1 MKRVIGLPLALV
13 LAIGLPACGGGGKSK
28 TTSAASIVPKNAIAF
43 VSIALSPSSSQKS
56 DVQDIVSKFP
66 TPEAK
71 KTFDELK
78 DQLLTQ
84 AVKGG
89 GLDYQNE
96 VKPWLG
102 SEVGVAVLP
111 DTPQPSVAVLIES
124 NDDAKQLPNFDKIKA
139 KLAELK

>member
-28 TTSAASIVPKNAIAF
+28 TTAAASIVPKDAIAF

-56 DVQDIVSKFP
+56 DVQDVVSKFP
-66 TPEAK
+66 TPQAK

-78 DQLLTQ
+78 DELLTR
-84 AVKGG
+84 AVEDV

-102 SEVGVAVLP
+102 PELAGAGRP
-111 DTPQPSVAVLIES
+111 DQPQPAGAVPAES
-124 NDDAKQLPNFDKIKA
+124 NAVAQA
-139 KLAELK
+139 R